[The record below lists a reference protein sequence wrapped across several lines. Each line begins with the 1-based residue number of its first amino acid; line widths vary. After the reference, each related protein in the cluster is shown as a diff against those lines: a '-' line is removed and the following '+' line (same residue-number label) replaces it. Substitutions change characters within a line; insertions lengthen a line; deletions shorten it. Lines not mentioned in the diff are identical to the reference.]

1 MTVTIS
7 RLLGCSFGVILCLVG
22 ARASAAEDE
31 DEVVVSAKPE
41 EKKAPD
47 AKPAEAK
54 PTEAKPPEAK
64 TAVTEMLTH
73 LAFSGFVQA
82 DYHGSQASEPEL
94 TQGGVLLNENR
105 FLIRA
110 ARPRLDVDYT
120 YARAQLEL
128 DANTVRGPEV
138 RLFHAFGTAVLPGLR
153 AGAPPLVAASLG
165 LMDTPFGYEVGL
177 LPQRQQLFGERSL
190 ASRAFFPGIPDLG
203 MRLFGGLSFVRW
215 SFGLMNGHPL
225 DTAYAMRAPMSPR
238 DVSFRLGVE
247 THPTAKIELR
257 GGVSGLRGKGF
268 HPGTDASKNAIS
280 WTDVN
285 EDGTIQPSELQALP
299 ATAASPSVLFDR
311 WLVGADVQALLH
323 TKLGLSQLSAEV
335 FVASN
340 MDRGFAI
347 ADPVLLGQNT
357 RELGAYV
364 SFIQELG
371 KYAILGLRYDYYD
384 PNLDAL
390 DTRAGKLVPNK
401 QSVHT
406 VTPMVGAV
414 LPGHARLLFEYA
426 VVRDHLG
433 RDASGLP
440 TDLKN
445 DAFNLRLQVDL

>member
-7 RLLGCSFGVILCLVG
+7 RLLGCSFGVILCLVS
-22 ARASAAEDE
+22 ARVWAAD
-31 DEVVVSAKPE
+31 DEVVVSAKP
-41 EKKAPD
+41 AD
-47 AKPAEAK
+47 AKPVEPKPAEPKGALAE
-54 PTEAKPPEAK
+54 T
-64 TAVTEMLTH
+64 LSH

-105 FLIRA
+105 FVIHA
-110 ARPRLDVDYT
+110 ARPRVDVDYT

-128 DANTVRGPEV
+128 DANTVRGPEL
-138 RLFHAFGTAVLPGLR
+138 RLFHAFGTALLPGR
-153 AGAPPLVAASLG
+153 HPGAPPIVAGSLG
-165 LMDTPFGYEVGL
+165 LMDSPFGYEVGL
-177 LPQRQQLFGERSL
+177 LSQRNQLFSERSL
-190 ASRAFFPGIPDLG
+190 VSRAFFPGIPDLG
-203 MRLFGGLSFVRW
+203 LRLFGGLSFVRW

-225 DTAYAMRAPMSPR
+225 DTAYALRAPTSPG
-238 DVSFRLGVE
+238 DVSFRLGVD
-247 THPTAKIELR
+247 THPTPKLELR

-299 ATAASPSVLFDR
+299 ATAAAPSVLFDR

-323 TKLGLSQLSAEV
+323 TKLGLSQLSAEL

-371 KYAILGLRYDYYD
+371 KYALVGVRYDYYD

-390 DTRAGKLVPNK
+390 DTRAGKLVPYK

-406 VTPMVGAV
+406 VSPMVGAV
-414 LPGHARLLFEYA
+414 LPGHARLVFEYSL
-426 VVRDHLG
+426 VRDHLG
-433 RDASGLP
+433 RDGSGLP

>member
-1 MTVTIS
+1 VTVTIS
-7 RLLGCSFGVILCLVG
+7 RLLGCSFGVISCLVVG
-22 ARASAAEDE
+22 QAWAADEED
-31 DEVVVSAKPE
+31 DVVVTAKPV
-41 EKKAPD
+41 D

-54 PTEAKPPEAK
+54 PAEPKPIEPKPTDAKGALAE
-64 TAVTEMLTH
+64 TLRH
-73 LAFSGFVQA
+73 LSFSGFVQA

-110 ARPRLDVDYT
+110 ARPRLDADYT
-120 YARAQLEL
+120 YAQAQLEL
-128 DANTVRGPEV
+128 DANTVKGPEV
-138 RLFHAFGTAVLPGLR
+138 RLFHAFGTALLPGPR
-153 AGAPPLVAASLG
+153 EGAPPIVAASLG

-177 LPQRQQLFGERSL
+177 LPQRAQLFGERSL

-203 MRLFGGLSFVRW
+203 LRLFGGLSFVRW
-215 SFGLMNGHPL
+215 SFGLMNGSPL
-225 DTAYAMRAPMSPR
+225 DTTYAARAPMSPR
-238 DVSFRLGVE
+238 DVSFRLGVD
-247 THPTAKIELR
+247 THPTRKIELR

-285 EDGTIQPSELQALP
+285 EDGVIQPSELQALP
-299 ATAASPSVLFDR
+299 ATAAAPSVLFDR
-311 WLVGADVQALLH
+311 WLVGADVQVLLH

-371 KYAILGLRYDYYD
+371 RYALVGLRYDYYD

-390 DTRAGKLVPNK
+390 DTRAGKLVPGN
-401 QSVHT
+401 QAVHT
-406 VTPMVGAV
+406 VAPMVGAV
-414 LPGHARLLFEYA
+414 LPGHARLLFEYD

-445 DAFNLRLQVDL
+445 DGFNLRLQVDL